1 MKERRKLL
9 NLVTGRRSSLKHH
22 RQQMSILGL
31 RFVNY
36 STSVK
41 KRILLVLRFKWEK
54 YTVVCAE
61 LLREKLKMFAKTN
74 YSGKIKHM

>member
-1 MKERRKLL
+1 
-9 NLVTGRRSSLKHH
+9 
-22 RQQMSILGL
+22 MSILGL